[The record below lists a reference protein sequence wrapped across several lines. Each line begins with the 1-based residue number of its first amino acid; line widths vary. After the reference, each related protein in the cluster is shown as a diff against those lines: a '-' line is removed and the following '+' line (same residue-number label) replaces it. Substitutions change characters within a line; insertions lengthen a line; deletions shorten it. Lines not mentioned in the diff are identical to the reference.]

1 MTPEDVEAKNEELL
15 RAYRLTFNSPAG
27 QLVLLDLMSFGKFR
41 VPIEDRADEGK
52 RQVVLRI
59 MNFTELS
66 MEQLQAAYRGHT
78 SPRPAQG
85 AHGHDDQTDP
95 LK

>member
-1 MTPEDVEAKNEELL
+1 MTPEQVEAKNDELL
-15 RAYRLTFNSPAG
+15 RAYRLTFKSPAG

-41 VPIEDRADEGK
+41 VAITDPVDEGK

-66 MEQLQAAYRGHT
+66 MEQLQAAYRGQI

-85 AHGHDDQTDP
+85 AHGHDDQSDP
-95 LK
+95 LE

>member
-1 MTPEDVEAKNEELL
+1 MTPEQVEAMNEELQ

-41 VPIEDRADEGK
+41 VQIDDRLDEGK

-59 MNFTELS
+59 INFTELS
-66 MEQLQAAYRGHT
+66 MEQLLSAYRGKI
-78 SPRPAQG
+78 SPGPQQER
-85 AHGHDDQTDP
+85 
-95 LK
+95 

>member
-1 MTPEDVEAKNEELL
+1 MTPEEVEARNEELQ

-41 VPIEDRADEGK
+41 VAIAEPVDEGK

-66 MEQLQAAYRGHT
+66 MEQLQSAYRGQI
-78 SPRPAQG
+78 SPGPQQER
-85 AHGHDDQTDP
+85 
-95 LK
+95 

>member
-15 RAYRLTFNSPAG
+15 RA
-27 QLVLLDLMSFGKFR
+27 VLLDLMSFGKFR

-59 MNFTELS
+59 MNFTNLS
-66 MEQLQAAYRGHT
+66 IEQLQSAYRGHI
-78 SPRPAQG
+78 SPGPAQG

>member
-1 MTPEDVEAKNEELL
+1 MTPEEIEAKNDELQ

-41 VPIEDRADEGK
+41 VAIEDRADEGK

-66 MEQLQAAYRGHT
+66 MEQLQAAYRGQI
-78 SPRPAQG
+78 SPGPQKER
-85 AHGHDDQTDP
+85 
-95 LK
+95 